1 MDDFSSF
8 LSAWNG
14 YTLLIRY
21 ASSKL
26 SSTDEPVSPPTQ
38 SVLTAVEPGAL
49 DHFYQQSKRKK
60 KSQSMQS
67 PELIVEEFIEL
78 CLHLNL

>member
-60 KSQSMQS
+60 SPNLCRAQS
-67 PELIVEEFIEL
+67 
-78 CLHLNL
+78 